1 MLHCYLQYT
10 SPTNYCMGLPGTM
23 GSTGMEYTATYDYWQ
38 LPTIIK
44 MNSSMIEILIS
55 FDMFDSLHFSW
66 KQNHI
71 SSASGNMIWRKLKK
85 ILERERAAY
94 YLAIP
99 MIKMG
104 EIYIQRLNYNV
115 QTLCFFL

>member
-1 MLHCYLQYT
+1 
-10 SPTNYCMGLPGTM
+10 
-23 GSTGMEYTATYDYWQ
+23 
-38 LPTIIK
+38 
-44 MNSSMIEILIS
+44 
-55 FDMFDSLHFSW
+55 
-66 KQNHI
+66 
-71 SSASGNMIWRKLKK
+71 MIWRKLKK